1 MNVLNLEHISKTY
14 GEKVI
19 FDDISFGIHQGD
31 KIGIIGINGTGKT
44 TFLRILAGFEETDE
58 GQVVM
63 QNGLRIT
70 YLPQHP
76 EFPEGATILSY
87 VTQGQKEQSWNP
99 ETEAH
104 MVLNKLGI
112 EDHEEEIA
120 HLSGGQKKRVAL
132 AAVLVNPA
140 DVLILDEPTNHL
152 DNEMASWLEDYLNR
166 FKGVVIMVTHD
177 RYFLD
182 RVTNKIL
189 EISHGKI
196 YTYEAKYS
204 DFLEMKAQRE
214 EMEMASERKKQSILR
229 MEVEWAKRGCRARST
244 KQRARLDRL
253 EAMKNSTAPVRD
265 KNVEID
271 SVETR
276 MGKKTIELENITKAY
291 DGITYIRDF
300 SYIFLRDDRIG
311 IIGRNG
317 CGKTTLL
324 RLIAGDIEMSNLD
337 SDETC
342 GITMSGKQN
351 IGFLRQ
357 INFTDGDVPVKEE
370 LEKAFS
376 EVFACEARKKEIEKL
391 LAETEDHKKL
401 LAEYDFLERRIESLH
416 GYSWKKDMETM
427 FQKFGFALEDLEKPI
442 GEFSGGQQTKI
453 ALIQLLLQRPDI
465 LLLDE
470 PTNHLDIAAVEWL
483 ENYLK
488 SYENA
493 VIIVSH
499 DRMFLDR
506 VIDVTYEIEYGD
518 IKRYPGNYSAF
529 VKQKE
534 EAQIKQEKDY
544 EAQQKEIERLTAWIE
559 KWKNTPTKVAA
570 TRSKRMAIEHMVKI
584 EKPRRFDTRTFHA
597 LFHPVRESYTDVLTM
612 KKLKIGYDTVLSEVS
627 AVIKK
632 AERIV
637 IIGENGKGKSTL
649 LKTVVGEIN
658 PLGGS
663 YQFGNRVDFAYFD
676 QHKAVNQKFDPEQT
690 VLDYFW
696 SLYPNLLRND
706 VRSALGAFLFSG
718 EDVEKKMGQLSGGEK
733 VRLELCRIFYT
744 KPNFLIL
751 DEPTNHMDLAGKEAL
766 EKMLTSYEGTVLFV
780 SHDRY
785 FINQVATGILEFG
798 ESDVQFYEMNYAQY
812 LEEIK
817 RQTPGRETGNAG
829 GAVRKPADVPTLDDV
844 FDKKKY
850 YNPGKILSRL
860 KRQLEK
866 YEEQLAESESRMSE
880 LQLEMMDPELSAD
893 YERLMELQTKID
905 EENQTQE
912 SLLERMMETEL
923 ELEEMETQDE

>member
-1 MNVLNLEHISKTY
+1 MISANNVTLRIGKKALFEDVNIKFTEGNCY
-14 GEKVI
+14 GL
-19 FDDISFGIHQGD
+19 
-31 KIGIIGINGTGKT
+31 IGANGAGKS
-44 TFLRILAGFEETDE
+44 TFLKILSGELDSTNGEIVITPGQRLSFLKQDHFKYDEYTVMDTVIMGNERLYEIMKEKDAIYAKEDFTDE
-58 GQVVM
+58 DGIRASELEGEFADM
-63 QNGLRIT
+63 DGWEAESNAATLLNG
-70 YLPQHP
+70 
-76 EFPEGATILSY
+76 
-87 VTQGQKEQSWNP
+87 
-99 ETEAH
+99 
-104 MVLNKLGI
+104 LGI
-112 EDHEEEIA
+112 ETELHYSMMKDLIGA
-120 HLSGGQKKRVAL
+120 QK
-132 AAVLVNPA
+132 
-140 DVLILDEPTNHL
+140 
-152 DNEMASWLEDYLNR
+152 
-166 FKGVVIMVTHD
+166 
-177 RYFLD
+177 
-182 RVTNKIL
+182 
-189 EISHGKI
+189 
-196 YTYEAKYS
+196 
-204 DFLEMKAQRE
+204 
-214 EMEMASERKKQSILR
+214 
-229 MEVEWAKRGCRARST
+229 
-244 KQRARLDRL
+244 
-253 EAMKNSTAPVRD
+253 
-265 KNVEID
+265 
-271 SVETR
+271 
-276 MGKKTIELENITKAY
+276 
-291 DGITYIRDF
+291 
-300 SYIFLRDDRIG
+300 
-311 IIGRNG
+311 
-317 CGKTTLL
+317 
-324 RLIAGDIEMSNLD
+324 
-337 SDETC
+337 
-342 GITMSGKQN
+342 
-351 IGFLRQ
+351 
-357 INFTDGDVPVKEE
+357 VK
-370 LEKAFS
+370 
-376 EVFACEARKKEIEKL
+376 VL
-391 LAETEDHKKL
+391 LAQAL
-401 LAEYDFLERRIESLH
+401 
-416 GYSWKKDMETM
+416 
-427 FQKFGFALEDLEKPI
+427 FGN
-442 GEFSGGQQTKI
+442 
-453 ALIQLLLQRPDI
+453 PDI

-597 LFHPVRESYTDVLTM
+597 LFYPVRESYTDVLTM